1 MSGKMKKPK
10 LMIFTL
16 LMAFFI
22 LPLLVSSGSATVSTF
37 IVSPS
42 SQIQFVLPQG
52 TIFNGSISTSNTVR
66 FWVSAPDGAQIVNL
80 GLIDQSATF
89 SFVATQ
95 DGNYTMNFENGIPY
109 ANPPQV
115 TFTYSTTPD
124 VTSNNNSTG
133 IPFPYLLAIIIIG
146 VCGAV
151 LIVLLVRRKNKDQ
164 DSESDDVTPSNPF

>member
-1 MSGKMKKPK
+1 MKKPK
-10 LMIFTL
+10 LLIFT
-16 LMAFFI
+16 MMTAFFI
-22 LPLLVSSGSATVSTF
+22 LPLLFSSVSATVSTF
-37 IVSPS
+37 TVSPA

-52 TIFNGSISTSNTVR
+52 TIFNGSISTSSTVR

-80 GLIDQSATF
+80 GLIDQSTTF

-95 DGNYTMNFENGIPY
+95 GGNYTMNFENGIPY

-124 VTSNNNSTG
+124 VTSNNSTG
-133 IPFPYLLAIIIIG
+133 IPFTYLLATVIIA

-164 DSESDDVTPSNPF
+164 DSESDEVAPSNQS

>member
-1 MSGKMKKPK
+1 MLITM
-10 LMIFTL
+10 M
-16 LMAFFI
+16 MAFFI
-22 LPLLVSSGSATVSTF
+22 LPLLISSVSATVSTF
-37 IVSPS
+37 TVSPA

-52 TIFNGSISTSNTVR
+52 TIFNGSISTSSTVR

-133 IPFPYLLAIIIIG
+133 ITFTYLLALIIIG
-146 VCGAV
+146 VCGAI
-151 LIVLLVRRKNKDQ
+151 LIVFLVRRKNKDQ
-164 DSESDDVTPSNPF
+164 DSESEEIAPSNPS

>member
-1 MSGKMKKPK
+1 MKKPK
-10 LMIFTL
+10 LMIFTM

-22 LPLLVSSGSATVSTF
+22 LPLLVSSVSASVSTF
-37 IVSPS
+37 TVSPA

-124 VTSNNNSTG
+124 VTSNKSTG
-133 IPFPYLLAIIIIG
+133 IPFTYLLAIIIIG
-146 VCGAV
+146 ACGAV
-151 LIVLLVRRKNKDQ
+151 LIVFLVRRKNKDQ
-164 DSESDDVTPSNPF
+164 DSESDEVAQSNPS

>member
-1 MSGKMKKPK
+1 
-10 LMIFTL
+10 MIFTM

-22 LPLLVSSGSATVSTF
+22 LPLMASSVSATVSTF
-37 IVSPS
+37 SVSPS
-42 SQIQFVLPQG
+42 SQIQFLLPQG

-89 SFVATQ
+89 SFVAKQ

-124 VTSNNNSTG
+124 VTSNNSTG
-133 IPFPYLLAIIIIG
+133 IPFTYFLAITIIA

-151 LIVLLVRRKNKDQ
+151 WIVFLVRRKNKDQ
-164 DSESDDVTPSNPF
+164 DSESDEVAPSNQS